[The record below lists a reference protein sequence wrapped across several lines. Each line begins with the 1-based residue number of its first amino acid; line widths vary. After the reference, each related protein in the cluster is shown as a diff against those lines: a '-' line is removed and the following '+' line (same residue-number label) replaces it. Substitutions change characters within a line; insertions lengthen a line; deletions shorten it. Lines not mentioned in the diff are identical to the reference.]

1 MALIE
6 TAPARTLDP
15 LQSVLAHLPNGGY
28 GLYEGA
34 CTFLWNDPAV
44 PVEVKEGLR
53 FLSASRIGC
62 AYCRTVRE
70 KDHGGRRLLAE
81 DFYREVAAGSEEWKQ
96 LVGEQWAPL
105 FSLAVEVLDVGQV
118 SPDTVE
124 RARRSLSV
132 EQIVEGTFFMLLI
145 GASHRFSR
153 AFDVE
158 ETCEVPT
165 TEHPPA

>member
-6 TAPARTLDP
+6 SAAPRTLDP
-15 LQSVLAHLPNGGY
+15 LQSVLAHLPNNGY
-28 GLYEGA
+28 GLYEGV
-34 CTFLWNDPAV
+34 CNFLWNDSAV

-53 FLSASRIGC
+53 FLSACRIGC

-81 DFYREVAAGSEEWKQ
+81 EFYSDVAGGSEEWPR
-96 LVGEQWAPL
+96 LVGETWAPL
-105 FSLAVEVLDVGQV
+105 FSLAVEILAIGQA
-118 SPDTVE
+118 SPETLR
-124 RARRSLSV
+124 RARESLSI

-153 AFDVE
+153 AFDIE
-158 ETCEVPT
+158 ETCDVPSIEQT
-165 TEHPPA
+165 Q